1 MGPSLV
7 QSRNQGILVDIG
19 CCRRRQEEFRLEG
32 VRAAKKG
39 RQKLPGNISFTTL
52 EEFEK
57 ALDRALTNIDLA
69 ALAERITQAQLDQL
83 RGRV

>member
-1 MGPSLV
+1 
-7 QSRNQGILVDIG
+7 
-19 CCRRRQEEFRLEG
+19 
-32 VRAAKKG
+32 
-39 RQKLPGNISFTTL
+39 LPGNISFTTL

-69 ALAERITQAQLDQL
+69 ALAEKITQAQLDQL